1 MRSAAIRS
9 AATRSAVILAGGA
22 GSRLGTEKSLLKFG
36 SRPLICWT
44 VEKLQ
49 RAADEVIV
57 VARNADQAAI
67 LRTVV
72 QAQDVV
78 FTCDSVSGF
87 GPVAGLESG
96 MRCAKGSLVFA
107 TGCDLPFL
115 NVLVIEELFELAGA
129 EGYDAAVPVRQS
141 GMMEPL
147 HAVYNR
153 EKMLHACKN
162 ALERGERRIQA
173 PLRELRV
180 NRIPVDLFRS
190 IDPKLLTFFNINTPE
205 DLEEAR
211 RLWAARCIA
220 SEAGR

>member
-1 MRSAAIRS
+1 M
-9 AATRSAVILAGGA
+9 RSAVILAGGA
-22 GSRLGTEKSLLKFG
+22 GSRLGTEKSFLKFG
-36 SRPLICWT
+36 SRSLICWT

-49 RAADEVIV
+49 RAADEVVV
-57 VARNADQAAI
+57 VARNVNQAAS
-67 LRTVV
+67 LRRVV
-72 QAQDVV
+72 RVQGIV
-78 FTCDSVSGF
+78 FTCDSVFGF

-115 NVLVIEELFELAGA
+115 NVLVIEKLFELAEAGA
-129 EGYDAAVPVRQS
+129 EGYDATVPVRQN

-153 EKMLHACKN
+153 EKMLRACESAIK
-162 ALERGERRIQA
+162 RGERRIQA

-190 IDPKLLTFFNINTPE
+190 IDPQLLTFFNINTPK

-211 RLWAARCIA
+211 RLWGLQKAVDSVDSC
-220 SEAGR
+220 SL

>member
-1 MRSAAIRS
+1 MRSAAM
-9 AATRSAVILAGGA
+9 RSAVILAGGA
-22 GSRLGTEKSLLKFG
+22 GSRLGTEKSFLKFG

-49 RAADEVIV
+49 RAADEVII
-57 VARNADQAAI
+57 VARNANQAAI

-72 QAQDVV
+72 QAQDIV

-115 NVLVIEELFELAGA
+115 NVLVIEKLFELA
-129 EGYDAAVPVRQS
+129 EGYDAAVPVRQN

-147 HAVYNR
+147 HAVYDR
-153 EKMLHACKN
+153 EKMMRACEN

-180 NRIPVDLFRS
+180 NRISVDLFRP
-190 IDPKLLTFFNINTPE
+190 IDPQLLTFFNINTPE

-211 RLWAARCIA
+211 RLWAAA
-220 SEAGR
+220 AGSCSLQPEVR

>member
-1 MRSAAIRS
+1 M
-9 AATRSAVILAGGA
+9 RSAVILAGGA
-22 GSRLGTEKSLLKFG
+22 GSRLGTEKSFLKFG
-36 SRPLICWT
+36 NKPLICRT

-49 RAADEVIV
+49 RAADEVV
-57 VARNADQAAI
+57 VVSRNADQAAI

-72 QAQDVV
+72 QTQGVV
-78 FTCDSVSGF
+78 FTCDSISGF

-96 MRCAKGSLVFA
+96 MRRAKGSLVFA

-115 NVLVIEELFELAGA
+115 NVLVIEKLFDLAEASA
-129 EGYDAAVPVRQS
+129 EGYDAAVPVRQN

-153 EKMLHACKN
+153 EKMLRACESAIK
-162 ALERGERRIQA
+162 RGERRIQA

-190 IDPKLLTFFNINTPE
+190 IDPQLLTFFNINTPE

-211 RLWAARCIA
+211 RLWKAAKG
-220 SEAGR
+220 SG

>member
-1 MRSAAIRS
+1 M
-9 AATRSAVILAGGA
+9 RSAVILAGGA

-49 RAADEVIV
+49 RAADEVII
-57 VARNADQAAI
+57 VARNANQAAI

-72 QAQDVV
+72 QAQDIAQNIV
-78 FTCDSVSGF
+78 FTCDSISGF

-96 MRCAKGSLVFA
+96 MRCARGSLAFA

-115 NVLVIEELFELAGA
+115 NVLVIEKLFELAEA
-129 EGYDAAVPVRQS
+129 EGYDAAVPVRQN

-147 HAVYNR
+147 HAVYSR
-153 EKMLHACKN
+153 EKMLWACEN
-162 ALERGERRIQA
+162 ALKRGERRIQA
-173 PLRELRV
+173 PLRDLKV
-180 NRIPVDLFRS
+180 NRVSVDLFRS
-190 IDPKLLTFFNINTPE
+190 IDPQLLTFFNINTPE

-211 RLWAARCIA
+211 RLWKAASSC
-220 SEAGR
+220 SLQPEVG

>member
-1 MRSAAIRS
+1 M
-9 AATRSAVILAGGA
+9 RSAVILAGGA

-36 SRPLICWT
+36 GRSLICWT

-49 RAADEVIV
+49 RAADEVII
-57 VARNADQAAI
+57 VARNANQAAM

-72 QAQDVV
+72 QAKDIV

-96 MRCAKGSLVFA
+96 MRYAKGGLVFA

-115 NVLVIEELFELAGA
+115 NVLVIEKLFELAEA
-129 EGYDAAVPVRQS
+129 EGYDAAVPGRQN

-147 HAVYNR
+147 HAVYDR
-153 EKMLHACKN
+153 EKMLRACEN

-180 NRIPVDLFRS
+180 NRVSVDLFRS
-190 IDPKLLTFFNINTPE
+190 IDPQLLTFFNINTPD
-205 DLEEAR
+205 DLKEVR
-211 RLWAARCIA
+211 RLWKV
-220 SEAGR
+220 AGLGSRSLQP